1 MTILLIIIALVLV
14 VLTLWLFKP
23 PKIGNMVLITGGI
36 KTGKTT
42 LSVRTAYK
50 TYKKNVRIWKIKKAL
65 GKVFKKLAPS
75 NEKPCLYSNIP
86 LRCPYVPLTTDL
98 LERKTRFAYGSV
110 CYICETSLV
119 ADSMSFKDNDVNERL
134 LLFCKLFAHET
145 KGGTLVLDTQ
155 SITDN
160 HYAIKRC
167 LSTYLH
173 IYKTLK
179 FPLLPFIIMFYE
191 ELFYS
196 EDGTR
201 INVRE
206 SDVTDCLHWC
216 VVPKSTWKLF
226 DRYCYSV
233 LTDKN
238 KVENAQKMPH
248 KRMSLKANKII
259 SFKKYKSISEE
270 FLENEK

>member
-1 MTILLIIIALVLV
+1 MILFILIAVALLVLC
-14 VLTLWLFKP
+14 LWAFKP

-42 LSVRTAYK
+42 LSVRTVYK
-50 TYKKNVRIWKIKKAL
+50 TWRKNVLAWRIKKVL
-65 GKVFKKLAPS
+65 GKVFPKLKPS
-75 NEKPCLYSNIP
+75 DEKPQIYSNIP
-86 LRCPYVPLTTDL
+86 LRLPYVSLTTDL
-98 LERKTRFAYGSV
+98 IQRKTRFNYGSV

-119 ADSMSFKDNDVNERL
+119 ADSMSFKDNEVNERL

-155 SITDN
+155 SISDN

-173 IYKTLK
+173 IYRTLK
-179 FPLLPFIIMFYE
+179 LPLLPFIIMYYE

-206 SDVTDCLHWC
+206 EDVTDNVHWC

-238 KVENAQKMPH
+238 AVENKVKKPY
-248 KRMSLKANKII
+248 KKMSLKANKIV
-259 SFKKYKSISEE
+259 SFKKYKSIGEE
-270 FLENEK
+270 YISNE

>member
-1 MTILLIIIALVLV
+1 MTIFFIIIAV
-14 VLTLWLFKP
+14 VLLCLIFWAFKP

-50 TYKKNVRIWKIKKAL
+50 TWKKNVFVWNIKRL
-65 GKVFKKLAPS
+65 LHKVFKKIKVN

-86 LRCPYVPLTTDL
+86 LACPYVPLTTDL
-98 LERKTRFAYGSV
+98 IQRKTRFNYGSV
-110 CYICETSLV
+110 VYICETSLV
-119 ADSMSFKDNDVNERL
+119 ADSMSFKDADVNERL

-155 SITDN
+155 SISDN

-173 IYKTLK
+173 IFRTLK
-179 FPLLPFIIMFYE
+179 LPLLPFIVMFYE

-201 INVRE
+201 INVRDG
-206 SDVTDCLHWC
+206 DVTDSLHWC

-226 DRYCYSV
+226 DRYCYSC
-233 LTDKN
+233 LTDENAVEN
-238 KVENAQKMPH
+238 KVRKPH
-248 KRMSLKANKII
+248 KFMSLKAKKII
-259 SFKKYKSISEE
+259 SFKEYKSIKKE

>member
-1 MTILLIIIALVLV
+1 MVLVFIIIAIVLFC
-14 VLTLWLFKP
+14 LWVWVFKT

-50 TYKKNVRIWKIKKAL
+50 TYKKNVLIWRVKRLI
-65 GKVFKKLAPS
+65 GKVIKKLAPS
-75 NEKPCLYSNIP
+75 DEKPCLYSNIP

-98 LERKTRFAYGSV
+98 IQRKTRFAYGSV
-110 CYICETSLV
+110 VYICETSLV

-179 FPLLPFIIMFYE
+179 LPLCPFIIMFYE

-206 SDVTDCLHWC
+206 SDVNENLHWC

-233 LTDKN
+233 LTDSH
-238 KVENAQKMPH
+238 KVENAQKMPF
-248 KRMSLKANKII
+248 KRMSLKANKIV
-259 SFKKYKSISEE
+259 SFKKYNSIDKE
-270 FLENEK
+270 FMKNE